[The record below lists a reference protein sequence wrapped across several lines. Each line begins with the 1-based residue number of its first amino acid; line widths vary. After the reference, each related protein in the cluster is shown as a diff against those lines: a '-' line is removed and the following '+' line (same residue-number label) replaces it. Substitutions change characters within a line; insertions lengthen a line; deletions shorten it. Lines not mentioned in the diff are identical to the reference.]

1 MLDDPILTD
10 LNPPQQEAVQHGDGP
25 LLILAGAGSGKT
37 RVITRRIAYL
47 IARRGVQPWQILAV
61 TFTNKAADEMRKR
74 VEQLLGARGL
84 TVALGTFHS
93 TCVRILRKWHAELGF
108 RHSFVIYDDAD
119 QLSLIKDCLKGQ
131 NLSERVLSPRA
142 VAARISRAK
151 NEMVTPGEY
160 AGMANDFTEERTAKI
175 YSLYQERLRT
185 SHAVDFD
192 DLLMLTVLLFRD
204 RPHVLEYYQSLWRYV
219 LVDEYQDTNHAQYQ
233 IVNFLSRRHGNLCVV
248 GDDDQ
253 SIYRWRGAD
262 LNNILDFE
270 RDHPGC
276 RVIKLEQNYR
286 STQNILDAAGEV
298 VAHNV
303 GRKGKTL
310 WTENPDGDAIT
321 VYHARDEQAEADF
334 VAQRIRDLSGD
345 QGHSLD
351 DFAVFYRTNAQ
362 SRVLEDAL
370 RRDLTPYVIVGG
382 LRFYERKEVK
392 DLVAYL
398 RLVANPDDA
407 QSFKRIVNVPARGIG
422 AATVEKLEGLAQTE
436 RVSLWEACKRIADRK
451 ILGPKVLKGLA
462 ELVGLIERMRAKV
475 GVLTVP
481 ELIVELLDTT
491 GYLADLKNEGTI
503 EAESRMEN
511 LQELVSAA
519 REFMERSEDRS
530 LQAFL
535 DSVALIA
542 DIDEMS
548 EGAGAVTLMTLH
560 SAKGLEFPVVFITGM
575 EEGVFPHARALSD
588 DDELEEERRLCYVG
602 MTRARQQLF
611 LTSAL
616 SRRLYNNDSYNLPS
630 RFLDEVPERL
640 VRRWNG
646 LDMGATHPALRAGYP
661 EPRAARC
668 GPEGPRHAPGFPGQA
683 PGADGRGRTSGGWP
697 STSDQGPRTAGR
709 HYESETPF
717 VDNLQVGMRVR
728 HPEWGVG
735 TIKERIG
742 EGEDLKVVVT
752 FAGVGRK
759 KLAASFVQLD
769 RA

>member
-1 MLDDPILTD
+1 MIADPILAD
-10 LNPPQQEAVQHGDGP
+10 LNPPQQAAVLHGEGP

-47 IARRGVQPWQILAV
+47 IGRRGVQPWQILAV
-61 TFTNKAADEMRKR
+61 TFTNKAADEMRRR
-74 VEQLLGARGL
+74 VELLLGARGL
-84 TVALGTFHS
+84 NVALGTFHS
-93 TCVRILRKWHAELGF
+93 TCVKILRRWHGELGL
-108 RHSFVIYDDAD
+108 RSSFVIYDEAD
-119 QLSLIKDCLKGQ
+119 QLSLIKDCLKALD
-131 NLSERVLSPRA
+131 LSERTLNPRG

-151 NEMVTPGEY
+151 NELLTPGEY
-160 AGMANDFTEERTAKI
+160 ATVANDFAEERTAKI
-175 YSLYQERLRT
+175 YSLYQDRLRA

-192 DLLMLTVLLFRD
+192 DLLMLTVLLFRQK
-204 RPHVLEYYQSLWRYV
+204 PHVLQYHQTLWRYV

-233 IVNFLSRRHGNLCVV
+233 IVNFLSQRHGNLCVV

-276 RVIKLEQNYR
+276 AVIKLEQNYR
-286 STQNILDAAGEV
+286 STRNILDAAGGV

-303 GRKGKTL
+303 GRKGKAL
-310 WTENPDGDAIT
+310 WTENPTGES
-321 VYHARDEQAEADF
+321 VVFYQARDEQAEADF
-334 VAQRIRDLSGD
+334 VVRTIRRLAVEDGY
-345 QGHSLD
+345 SLG

-370 RRDLTPYVIVGG
+370 RREVTPYVIVGG
-382 LRFYERKEVK
+382 LRFYERKEIK
-392 DLVAYL
+392 DLLSYL

-407 QSFKRIVNVPARGIG
+407 QSFKRIVNVPPRGIG
-422 AATVEKLEGLAQTE
+422 QATVDKLEGLAIAEGT
-436 RVSLWEACKRIADRK
+436 SLWQACRLAGERK
-451 ILGPKVLKGLA
+451 LLSPKAQKALA
-462 ELVGLIERMRAKV
+462 ELLALIERARVKLEV
-475 GVLTVP
+475 TTVP
-481 ELIVELLDTT
+481 ELLLELLDTT

-503 EAESRMEN
+503 EAESRIEN

-542 DIDEMS
+542 DIDELA
-548 EGAGAVTLMTLH
+548 EGTGAVTLMTLH

-575 EEGVFPHARALSD
+575 EEGVFPHARCLTD

-602 MTRARQQLF
+602 MTRAKARLF
-611 LTSAL
+611 LSAAL
-616 SRRLYNNDSYNLPS
+616 SRRLYTNAAYNLPS
-630 RFLDEVPERL
+630 RFLDEVPPHLVERID
-640 VRRWNG
+640 G
-646 LDMGATHPALRAGYP
+646 LGGGRSTPSTEHLA
-661 EPRAARC
+661 PRQTAA
-668 GPEGPRHAPGFPGQA
+668 GPR
-683 PGADGRGRTSGGWP
+683 
-697 STSDQGPRTAGR
+697 
-709 HYESETPF
+709 YEGEEAF
-717 VDNLQVGMRVR
+717 VDHLQVGMRVR
-728 HPEWGVG
+728 HPDWGIG

-759 KLAASFVQLD
+759 KLAAKFVNLE

>member
-1 MLDDPILTD
+1 MITDPILAD
-10 LNPPQQEAVQHGDGP
+10 LNPPQQEAVLHGEGP

-47 IARRGVQPWQILAV
+47 IGRRGVQPWQILAV
-61 TFTNKAADEMRKR
+61 TFTNKAADEMRRR

-84 TVALGTFHS
+84 SVALGTFHS
-93 TCVRILRKWHAELGF
+93 TCVKILRKWHRELGL
-108 RHSFVIYDDAD
+108 RSSFVIYDEVD
-119 QLSLIKDCLKGQ
+119 QLSLIKDCLKSLD
-131 NLSERVLSPRA
+131 LSERTLNPRG

-151 NEMVTPGEY
+151 NEMLTPGEY
-160 AGMANDFTEERTAKI
+160 ASVANDFTEERTAKI
-175 YSLYQERLRT
+175 YPLYQERLRA

-204 RPHVLEYYQSLWRYV
+204 KPHVLQHYQRLWRYA

-233 IVNFLSRRHGNLCVV
+233 IVNFLSRGHGNLCVV

-270 RDHPGC
+270 HDHSGC
-276 RVIKLEQNYR
+276 KLIRLEQNYR
-286 STQNILDAAGEV
+286 STQNILDAAGGV
-298 VAHNV
+298 VAHNL

-310 WTENPDGDAIT
+310 WTENPAGEPVIS
-321 VYHARDEQAEADF
+321 YQARDEQAEAGF
-334 VAQRIRDLSGD
+334 VVRTIQTLAAETD
-345 QGHSLD
+345 QTLD

-370 RRDLTPYVIVGG
+370 RREVTPYVIVGG
-382 LRFYERKEVK
+382 LRFYERKEIK
-392 DLVAYL
+392 DLLSYL

-407 QSFKRIVNVPARGIG
+407 QSLKRIVNVPPRGIG
-422 AATVEKLEGLAQTE
+422 QATVDKLQGVAMAE
-436 RVSLWEACKRIADRK
+436 RISLWEACKLAGERK
-451 ILGPKVLKGLA
+451 ILGPKAIRALA
-462 ELVGLIERMRAKV
+462 ELVALIERTQAKLEV
-475 GVLTVP
+475 TPVP
-481 ELIVELLDTT
+481 ELILELLETT
-491 GYLADLKNEGTI
+491 GYLADLKNEGTV

-519 REFMERSEDRS
+519 REFMERSEDQS

-542 DIDEMS
+542 DIDELA
-548 EGAGAVTLMTLH
+548 EGKGAVTLMTLH

-575 EEGVFPHARALSD
+575 EEGVFPHARALTD
-588 DDELEEERRLCYVG
+588 DAELEEERRLCYVG
-602 MTRARQQLF
+602 MTRAKDRLF
-611 LTSAL
+611 LSAAL

-630 RFLDEVPERL
+630 RFLDEVPDHLVER
-640 VRRWNG
+640 VDG
-646 LDMGATHPALRAGYP
+646 LAGRVESR
-661 EPRAARC
+661 EPRAERRQAR
-668 GPEGPRHAPGFPGQA
+668 
-683 PGADGRGRTSGGWP
+683 
-697 STSDQGPRTAGR
+697 
-709 HYESETPF
+709 YEEEEPF
-717 VDNLQVGMRVR
+717 VDHLQVGMRVR
-728 HPEWGVG
+728 HPDWGIG
-735 TIKERIG
+735 TIRERIG

-759 KLAASFVQLD
+759 KLAPRYVHLE

>member
-1 MLDDPILTD
+1 MIEDPILAD
-10 LNPPQQEAVQHGDGP
+10 LNPPQQEAVQHTDGP

-47 IARRGVQPWQILAV
+47 IARRGVQPWNILAV
-61 TFTNKAADEMRKR
+61 TFTNKAASEMRKR

-84 TVALGTFHS
+84 NVALGTFHS
-93 TCVRILRKWHAELGF
+93 TCVRILRKWHVELGF
-108 RHSFVIYDDAD
+108 RSSFVIYDDAD
-119 QLSLIKDCLKGQ
+119 QLGVIRDCLKAL
-131 NLSERVLSPRA
+131 NLSEKALSPRS
-142 VAARISRAK
+142 VLARISRAK
-151 NEMVTPGEY
+151 NEMLTPGEY
-160 AGMANDFTEERTAKI
+160 AATAADFTEERTAKI
-175 YSLYQERLRT
+175 YSMYQERLRA

-204 RPHVLEYYQSLWRYV
+204 HPHILEHYEHLWRYV
-219 LVDEYQDTNHAQYQ
+219 LVDEYQDTNQAQYQ

-286 STQNILDAAGEV
+286 STQNILDAAGGV
-298 VAHNV
+298 VANNA

-310 WTENPDGDAIT
+310 WTENPAGEAIV
-321 VYHARDEQAEADF
+321 VYQAGDEQVEAGF
-334 VAQRIRDLSGD
+334 IVERIRELAAE

-370 RRDLTPYVIVGG
+370 RRAVTPYVIVGG

-392 DLVAYL
+392 DLLAYL

-407 QSFKRIVNVPARGIG
+407 QSFKRSVDVPARGIG
-422 AATVEKLEGLAQTE
+422 AASVEKLEGLAQSE
-436 RVSLWEACKRIADRK
+436 RVSIWEACTRIAPRK
-451 ILGPKVLKGLA
+451 ILGPKILKALGGLVA
-462 ELVGLIERMRAKV
+462 LIDKTRAKLD
-475 GVLTVP
+475 VLALP
-481 ELIVELLDTT
+481 ELIMELLEAT
-491 GYLADLKNEGTI
+491 GYLADLKSEGTI

-519 REFMERSEDRS
+519 REFMDQSEDRS

-542 DIDEMS
+542 DIDTLA
-548 EGAGAVTLMTLH
+548 EGKGTVTLMTLH
-560 SAKGLEFPVVFITGM
+560 SAKGLEFPVVFMTGM
-575 EEGVFPHARALSD
+575 EEGVFPHTRSLSED
-588 DDELEEERRLCYVG
+588 AELEEERRLCYVG
-602 MTRARQQLF
+602 MTRAEQRLF
-611 LTSAL
+611 LTSAM
-616 SRRLYNNDSYNLPS
+616 SRRLYNSDSYNLPS
-630 RFLDEVPERL
+630 RFLDELPEGL
-640 VRRWNG
+640 VERWNG
-646 LDMGATHPALRAGYP
+646 SGKSREPRAESYGWGSR
-661 EPRAARC
+661 EPRAASHDGGSRSR
-668 GPEGPRHAPGFPGQA
+668 EPRAERREA
-683 PGADGRGRTSGGWP
+683 GGL
-697 STSDQGPRTAGR
+697 
-709 HYESETPF
+709 HYEAEESF
-717 VDNLQVGMRVR
+717 VDHLQVGMRVR
-728 HPEWGVG
+728 HSEWGIG
-735 TIKERIG
+735 TIRERIG

-759 KLAASFVQLD
+759 KLAASFARLD

>member
-1 MLDDPILTD
+1 MMEDPILTD
-10 LNPPQQEAVQHGDGP
+10 LNPPQQEAVQHADGP

-47 IARRGVQPWQILAV
+47 IARRGVQPWNILAV
-61 TFTNKAADEMRKR
+61 TFTNKAASEMRKR

-84 TVALGTFHS
+84 GVALGTFHS
-93 TCVRILRKWHAELGF
+93 TCVRILRRWHVELGF
-108 RHSFVIYDDAD
+108 RSSFVIYDDAD
-119 QLSLIKDCLKGQ
+119 QLGVIRDCLKAL
-131 NLSERVLSPRA
+131 NLSEKALSPRS
-142 VAARISRAK
+142 VLARISRAK
-151 NEMVTPGEY
+151 NEMLTPGEY
-160 AGMANDFTEERTAKI
+160 AGTAADFTEERTAKI
-175 YSLYQERLRT
+175 YSMYQERLKA

-204 RPHVLEYYQSLWRYV
+204 HPHILEHYEHLWRYV
-219 LVDEYQDTNHAQYQ
+219 LVDEYQDTNQAQYQ
-233 IVNFLSRRHGNLCVV
+233 IVNYLSRRHGNLCVV

-276 RVIKLEQNYR
+276 QVIKLEQNYR
-286 STQNILDAAGEV
+286 STQNILDAAGGV
-298 VAHNV
+298 VANNA

-310 WTENPDGDAIT
+310 WTENPAGEAIV
-321 VYHARDEQAEADF
+321 VYQASDEQVEAGF
-334 VAQRIRDLSGD
+334 IVERIRELAAE

-370 RRDLTPYVIVGG
+370 RRAVTPYVIVGG

-392 DLVAYL
+392 DLLAYL

-422 AATVEKLEGLAQTE
+422 AASVEKLEGLAQSE
-436 RVSLWEACKRIADRK
+436 RVSIWEACTRIAPRK
-451 ILGPKVLKGLA
+451 ILGPKILKALGGLVA
-462 ELVGLIERMRAKV
+462 LIDNTRAKLD
-475 GVLTVP
+475 VLALP
-481 ELIVELLDTT
+481 ELIMELLEAT
-491 GYLADLKNEGTI
+491 GYLADLKSEGTM

-519 REFMERSEDRS
+519 REFMDQSEDRS

-542 DIDEMS
+542 DIDTLA
-548 EGAGAVTLMTLH
+548 EGKGTVTLMTLH
-560 SAKGLEFPVVFITGM
+560 SAKGLEFPVVFMTGM
-575 EEGVFPHARALSD
+575 EEGVFPHTRSLSED
-588 DDELEEERRLCYVG
+588 AELEEERRLCYVG
-602 MTRARQQLF
+602 MTRAEQRLF
-611 LTSAL
+611 LTSAM
-616 SRRLYNNDSYNLPS
+616 SRRLYNSDSYNLPS
-630 RFLDEVPERL
+630 RFLDELPEKL
-640 VRRWNG
+640 VERWNG
-646 LDMGATHPALRAGYP
+646 GGKSRDWGITSR
-661 EPRAARC
+661 EP
-668 GPEGPRHAPGFPGQA
+668 GEL
-683 PGADGRGRTSGGWP
+683 
-697 STSDQGPRTAGR
+697 
-709 HYESETPF
+709 HYEAEESF
-717 VDNLQVGMRVR
+717 VDHLQVGRRVR
-728 HPEWGVG
+728 HPAWGIG
-735 TIKERIG
+735 TIRERIG

-759 KLAASFVQLD
+759 KLAASFVRLE

>member
-1 MLDDPILTD
+1 MALD
-10 LNPPQQEAVQHGDGP
+10 
-25 LLILAGAGSGKT
+25 
-37 RVITRRIAYL
+37 R
-47 IARRGVQPWQILAV
+47 
-61 TFTNKAADEMRKR
+61 
-74 VEQLLGARGL
+74 
-84 TVALGTFHS
+84 
-93 TCVRILRKWHAELGF
+93 C
-108 RHSFVIYDDAD
+108 
-119 QLSLIKDCLKGQ
+119 
-131 NLSERVLSPRA
+131 
-142 VAARISRAK
+142 
-151 NEMVTPGEY
+151 
-160 AGMANDFTEERTAKI
+160 
-175 YSLYQERLRT
+175 
-185 SHAVDFD
+185 
-192 DLLMLTVLLFRD
+192 
-204 RPHVLEYYQSLWRYV
+204 
-219 LVDEYQDTNHAQYQ
+219 
-233 IVNFLSRRHGNLCVV
+233 
-248 GDDDQ
+248 
-253 SIYRWRGAD
+253 
-262 LNNILDFE
+262 
-270 RDHPGC
+270 
-276 RVIKLEQNYR
+276 VIKLEQNYR
-286 STQNILDAAGEV
+286 STQNILDAAGDV

-310 WTENPDGDAIT
+310 WTENPHGEPIV

-334 VAQRIRDLSGD
+334 VAQRIRDLSAKH
-345 QGHSLD
+345 GHTLD

-382 LRFYERKEVK
+382 LRFYERKEIK

-422 AATVEKLEGLAQTE
+422 AATVEKLEGLAQAE
-436 RVSLWEACKRIADRK
+436 RVSLWEATKRIADRK
-451 ILGPKVLKGLA
+451 ILSPKVLKGLA
-462 ELVGLIERMRAKV
+462 ELVGLIERTRAKLDV
-475 GVLTVP
+475 VTVP

-491 GYLADLKNEGTI
+491 GYLADLQTEGTI

-519 REFMERSEDRS
+519 REFMERSDDRS

-535 DSVALIA
+535 DSVALIS

-602 MTRARQQLF
+602 MTRARQRLF

-616 SRRLYNNDSYNLPS
+616 SRRLYNNDSYNRPS

-646 LDMGATHPALRAGYP
+646 FGSPERRTQASGPGTRSAESGGWRAAHPALRAGYP
-661 EPRAARC
+661 EPRTGGRD
-668 GPEGPRHAPGFPGQA
+668 RMHAEGFP
-683 PGADGRGRTSGGWP
+683 
-697 STSDQGPRTAGR
+697 TANR
-709 HYESETPF
+709 RYESETPF

-759 KLAASFVQLD
+759 KLAASFVRLD
-769 RA
+769 PA

>member
-1 MLDDPILTD
+1 MLEDPILAD

-47 IARRGVQPWQILAV
+47 IARRGLQPWHILAV

-74 VEQLLGARGL
+74 VEQTLGARGL
-84 TVALGTFHS
+84 NVALGTFHS
-93 TCVRILRKWHAELGF
+93 TCVRILRKWHAELGY
-108 RHSFVIYDDAD
+108 RGSFVIYDDAD
-119 QLSLIKDCLKGQ
+119 QLGVVRDCLKSLNIG
-131 NLSERVLSPRA
+131 ERVMSPRS

-151 NEMVTPGEY
+151 NEMMTPGEY
-160 AGMANDFTEERTAKI
+160 AAVAADFAEERTAKI
-175 YSLYQERLRT
+175 YSLYQERLKA

-192 DLLMLTVLLFRD
+192 DLLMLTVQLFRD
-204 RPHVLEYYQSLWRYV
+204 HPHVLEYYQNLWRYV

-233 IVNFLSRRHGNLCVV
+233 IVNFLSRRHGNLSVV

-286 STQNILDAAGEV
+286 STQNILDAAGGV
-298 VAHNV
+298 VANNA

-310 WTENPDGDAIT
+310 WTENPTGEAIV
-321 VYHARDEQAEADF
+321 VYQARDEQAESDF
-334 VAQRIRDLSGD
+334 IVERVRELAGET
-345 QGHSLD
+345 GHSLD

-370 RRDLTPYVIVGG
+370 RRAVTPYVIVGG

-392 DLVAYL
+392 DLLAYL
-398 RLVANPDDA
+398 RLVANPDDV
-407 QSFKRIVNVPARGIG
+407 QSFKRVVNVPARGIG
-422 AATVEKLEGLAQTE
+422 AATVEKLEGLALAE
-436 RVSLWEACKRIADRK
+436 RVSIWEACKRIADRK
-451 ILGPKVLKGLA
+451 ILGPKVLKALDGLVA
-462 ELVGLIERMRAKV
+462 LVEKTRAKLD
-475 GVLTVP
+475 VLAVP
-481 ELIVELLDTT
+481 ELIVELLETT
-491 GYLADLKNEGTI
+491 GYLADLKNEGTV

-519 REFMERSEDRS
+519 REFMDQSEDRS

-542 DIDEMS
+542 DIDTLA
-548 EGAGAVTLMTLH
+548 EGTGAVTLMTLH
-560 SAKGLEFPVVFITGM
+560 SAKGLEFPVVFMTGM
-575 EEGVFPHARALSD
+575 EEGVFPHTRSLSD
-588 DDELEEERRLCYVG
+588 DAELEEERRLCYVG
-602 MTRARQQLF
+602 MTRAMERLF
-611 LTSAL
+611 LTAAL
-616 SRRLYNNDSYNLPS
+616 SRRLYNSDNFNLPS
-630 RFLDEVPERL
+630 RFLDELPDHL
-640 VRRWNG
+640 VERWNG
-646 LDMGATHPALRAGYP
+646 MGARVASRG
-661 EPRAARC
+661 ART
-668 GPEGPRHAPGFPGQA
+668 
-683 PGADGRGRTSGGWP
+683 DGRGWRVETQEP
-697 STSDQGPRTAGR
+697 SREPAGLR
-709 HYESETPF
+709 YEAEEPF
-717 VDNLQVGMRVR
+717 VDHLQVGMRVR
-728 HPEWGVG
+728 HRDWGVG
-735 TIKERIG
+735 IIKERIG

-759 KLAASFVQLD
+759 KLAASFVHLE

>member
-1 MLDDPILTD
+1 MIEDPILAD
-10 LNPPQQEAVQHGDGP
+10 LNPPQQEAVQHADGP

-47 IARRGVQPWQILAV
+47 IARRGVRPWNILAV
-61 TFTNKAADEMRKR
+61 TFTNKAASEMRKR
-74 VEQLLGARGL
+74 VEHLLGARGL
-84 TVALGTFHS
+84 NVALGTFHS
-93 TCVRILRKWHAELGF
+93 TCVRILRKWHVELGF
-108 RHSFVIYDDAD
+108 RSSFVIYDDAD
-119 QLSLIKDCLKGQ
+119 QLGVIRDCLKAL
-131 NLSERVLSPRA
+131 NLSEKALSPRS
-142 VAARISRAK
+142 VLARISRAK
-151 NEMVTPGEY
+151 NEMLTPGDY
-160 AGMANDFTEERTAKI
+160 AATAADFTEERTAKI
-175 YSLYQERLRT
+175 YSMYQERLRA

-204 RPHVLEYYQSLWRYV
+204 HPHILEHYEHLWRYV
-219 LVDEYQDTNHAQYQ
+219 LVDEYQDTNQAQYQ

-286 STQNILDAAGEV
+286 STQNILDAAGGV
-298 VAHNV
+298 VANNA

-310 WTENPDGDAIT
+310 WTENPVGEAIV
-321 VYHARDEQAEADF
+321 VYQAGDEQVEASF
-334 VAQRIRDLSGD
+334 IVERIRELAAE

-370 RRDLTPYVIVGG
+370 RRAVTPYVIVGG

-392 DLVAYL
+392 DLLAYL

-422 AATVEKLEGLAQTE
+422 AASVEKLEGLAVSE
-436 RVSLWEACKRIADRK
+436 RVSIWEACTRIAPRK
-451 ILGPKVLKGLA
+451 ILGPKILKALEGLVA
-462 ELVGLIERMRAKV
+462 LVEKTRAKLD
-475 GVLTVP
+475 VLTPP
-481 ELIVELLDTT
+481 ELIMELLEAT

-503 EAESRMEN
+503 EAQSRMEN

-519 REFMERSEDRS
+519 REFMDQSEDRS

-542 DIDEMS
+542 DIDTLA
-548 EGAGAVTLMTLH
+548 EGKGTVTLMTLH
-560 SAKGLEFPVVFITGM
+560 SAKGLEFPVVFMTGM
-575 EEGVFPHARALSD
+575 EEGVFPHTRSLSED
-588 DDELEEERRLCYVG
+588 AELEEERRLCYVG
-602 MTRARQQLF
+602 MTRAEQRLF
-611 LTSAL
+611 LTSAM
-616 SRRLYNNDSYNLPS
+616 SRRLYNSDSYNLPS
-630 RFLDEVPERL
+630 RFLDELPEKL
-640 VRRWNG
+640 VERWNG
-646 LDMGATHPALRAGYP
+646 NGKSR
-661 EPRAARC
+661 EPRAASR
-668 GPEGPRHAPGFPGQA
+668 
-683 PGADGRGRTSGGWP
+683 DGGGTTSGL
-697 STSDQGPRTAGR
+697 
-709 HYESETPF
+709 HYEAEESF
-717 VDNLQVGMRVR
+717 VDHLQVGRRVR
-728 HPEWGVG
+728 HPEWGIG

-759 KLAASFVQLD
+759 KLAASFVRLE